1 MSGLRSFEVTKL
13 FKIKHK
19 KIKQMPNA
27 TEHIYAYIRQSKI
40 YMYRHIQVKL
50 YFNLRKQMLLSS
62 VIWIKIIKTV

>member
-27 TEHIYAYIRQSKI
+27 TEHIYVYIRQ
-40 YMYRHIQVKL
+40 
-50 YFNLRKQMLLSS
+50 
-62 VIWIKIIKTV
+62 